1 MYLEQ
6 SKLFSNI
13 SQMVKMCLQINF
25 LWISFVA
32 FFLRNTLAEPVI
44 VAKAPV
50 NPVQQDGVFSL
61 HCEVRNLRKS
71 HEVTVLRSIDEEIER
86 LSVDKDILPS
96 VDERMFLSFKQV
108 KEGNY
113 VVYFLTITQVRR
125 EDEGRYSCRVTD
137 KATASQVVVAFVDLK
152 VMYFPSDS
160 DPQCSSTSP
169 LEVREGQIITL
180 NCSSEMAFPIVNL
193 EWSQADTELQPSSA
207 KTENGRVYTI
217 VNVRVSRSH
226 SNAVFLCSVTSTA
239 FPDQVKR
246 SCHIGPLRVKY
257 DPNFKDTNTMPPP
270 PVRTSV
276 DTKPDVNKPPSRGV
290 NREKNCRQLCP
301 PASSKS
307 FFWIVST
314 VIAALLAVAFFII
327 GMILFIKYCRLP
339 SQHEMDFHP
348 VRQSSDN
355 KLYAELESRQTARQV
370 YMRTEKRDEY

>member
-1 MYLEQ
+1 M
-6 SKLFSNI
+6 
-13 SQMVKMCLQINF
+13 NF

-32 FFLRNTLAEPVI
+32 FFLKNALAEPMI
-44 VAKAPV
+44 AAKAPV

-61 HCEVRNLRKS
+61 HCEVKNLRKS
-71 HEVTVLRSIDEEIER
+71 HEVTVLRSIDGEIER

-137 KATASQVVVAFVDLK
+137 KATATQVVVAFVDLK

-160 DPQCSSTSP
+160 DPQCLSTSP

-193 EWSQADTELQPSSA
+193 EWSQADTILQPSSV

-217 VNVRVSRSH
+217 ANVRVSRSH
-226 SNAVFLCSVTSTA
+226 SNAVFLCSVTSSA

-246 SCHIGPLRVKY
+246 SCHIGPLRVNH
-257 DPNFKDTNTMPPP
+257 DPNIKETNTMPPP
-270 PVRTSV
+270 PVQTSV

-355 KLYAELESRQTARQV
+355 KLYAELESRQTVRQV

>member
-1 MYLEQ
+1 MYLER

-13 SQMVKMCLQINF
+13 SQMVKMYLHMNF

-32 FFLRNTLAEPVI
+32 FLLKNTLAEPVI
-44 VAKAPV
+44 EAKAPV

-71 HEVTVLRSIDEEIER
+71 HEVTVLRNIGGEIER
-86 LSVDKDILPS
+86 LSVDKDVLPS
-96 VDERMFLSFKQV
+96 VDERVFISYKQV

-113 VVYFLTITQVRR
+113 VVYFLTVTQVQR
-125 EDEGRYSCRVTD
+125 EDEGQYSCRVTD
-137 KATASQVVVAFVDLK
+137 KATATQVVSASVDLK

-160 DPQCSSTSP
+160 DPQCSDNIP
-169 LEVREGQIITL
+169 VEVREGQTITL
-180 NCSSEMAFPIVNL
+180 NCSSEKAFPTVNL
-193 EWSQADTELQPSSA
+193 EWSQAGIRLPTSV
-207 KTENGRVYTI
+207 KTENGRVYSI
-217 VNVRVSRSH
+217 ANVRVSRSY

-239 FPDQVKR
+239 FPDRDKR
-246 SCHIGPLRVKY
+246 SCHIGPFRVHY
-257 DPNFKDTNTMPPP
+257 DPSVKDTNTLPPP
-270 PVRTSV
+270 PLVQTSI
-276 DTKPDVNKPPSRGV
+276 DTKPDINEPPSRGV

-314 VIAALLAVAFFII
+314 VIAAFLAVAFFII
-327 GMILFIKYCRLP
+327 GMILFIKYCRIP

-355 KLYAELESRQTARQV
+355 KLYAELECRQTPMQV